1 MKRGDIVI
9 IAASGNYGKPR
20 PAVIVQTDAFPLEH
34 ASVIICQMTTALID
48 AADFRILIEP
58 DAGNGVRERSQ
69 IMADKPVTI
78 RRDRVGQVI
87 GRVSD
92 DEIRLTNAAL
102 AFALGLAD

>member
-69 IMADKPVTI
+69 IMADDPADKCSACI
-78 RRDRVGQVI
+78 RAWL
-87 GRVSD
+87 GRLSFN
-92 DEIRLTNAAL
+92 ET
-102 AFALGLAD
+102 